1 MRRRAGRPRSRTAS
15 GDDGQISLLTL
26 GYTIVALA
34 LVAVVTDATAVHL
47 ARTQLLDAADA
58 AALDAADAIAAGPTY
73 TGGLGGRGDG
83 GDGADGGGVP
93 VTDAAVREQAARY
106 LATYQPPSHL
116 DAVELA
122 PGTGTTDGH
131 SATVHLVGRVR
142 LPVAATLV
150 ASLGGPVTVSVQST
164 ARAALQPSG

>member
-1 MRRRAGRPRSRTAS
+1 MSRRRTPS

-34 LVAVVTDATAVHL
+34 LVSVVTDATAVHL

-58 AALDAADAIAAGPTY
+58 AALDAADALAAGPAY
-73 TGGLGGRGDG
+73 SGGLGDGD
-83 GDGADGGGVP
+83 AVP
-93 VTDAAVREQAARY
+93 VTDAAVRDQATRY

-122 PGTGTTDGH
+122 AGTGTADGH
-131 SATVHLVGRVR
+131 SATVHLVGLVH
-142 LPVAATLV
+142 LPIAATLV
-150 ASLGGPVTVSVQST
+150 ASLGGPVTISVQST
-164 ARAALQPSG
+164 ARAAFQPPA